1 MRATL
6 PFWVRLP
13 LTNAERR
20 KTLRLELAMPV
31 RVQGFEAD
39 GSSWNETSST
49 ADVSARGAS
58 FPLARSVAL
67 GQVLLLVL
75 PLPKR
80 LRQYDANDASYRVY
94 ALVRGVQH
102 KPDAT
107 RVGVMFFGKFPP
119 RGFLDHPGARFLL
132 PSDAQGAPS
141 APEQP
146 AARKPTPVSAGP
158 SPEATL
164 PPPPAARA
172 PSPPPVAPPTP
183 APPPQAFRVPV
194 PDAPAVPGAPGGL
207 ERRQHP
213 RYSLFVNFTLQQV
226 DEFGAVLQEELTVAD
241 SLGKGGAEVMTTL
254 DFGIGDVV
262 LMQEAGGGFATRAE
276 IRSVTRGADGV
287 GRLHLKFL
295 DRPAP
300 DRILQR

>member
-1 MRATL
+1 
-6 PFWVRLP
+6 
-13 LTNAERR
+13 LTSAERR
-20 KTLRLELAMPV
+20 KTQRLELAMPV

-49 ADVSARGAS
+49 ADVSVRGAS
-58 FPLARSVAL
+58 FPLSRSVAL

-102 KPDAT
+102 KADRA

-132 PSDAQGAPS
+132 PSDSHGVPAGSGA
-141 APEQP
+141 ATAMAAP
-146 AARKPTPVSAGP
+146 AAAPAPAPP

-164 PPPPAARA
+164 PPPPAPAVR
-172 PSPPPVAPPTP
+172 SPPPPAP
-183 APPPQAFRVPV
+183 APPPAPVVAPPFRFPEPDVP
-194 PDAPAVPGAPGGL
+194 PVPGAPDGK

-213 RYSLFVNFTLQQV
+213 RYSLFVNFTIQQV

-262 LMQEAGGGFATRAE
+262 LMQEAGGEYATRAE

-287 GRLHLKFL
+287 ERLHLKFL